1 MCGPGAASDLSQNF
15 RNNFQGVQSD
25 PMKSTY
31 ARILLAMALAASVA
45 ALAQTGS
52 AATPGS
58 SAAPAPAATG
68 TGNKIGTI
76 NLEQAIFA
84 TNEGRRDFEALSKKL
99 EPKQAE
105 LKGQND
111 ELDSLKK
118 QLNTQ
123 GDKLNDDARA
133 NLVRQIE
140 TKQKAL
146 DRSLQDAQEDA
157 RNQQSEIGQ
166 RIIQKLAPVLVKY
179 ANENGFGVIVD
190 TSQPW
195 PQSPIV
201 WWGEGLD
208 VTKAVVDAY
217 NAQSGVPAPA
227 TSGAAP
233 AVKPAPK
240 APAAGT
246 GVKPAPATQPK
257 Q

>member
-1 MCGPGAASDLSQNF
+1 
-15 RNNFQGVQSD
+15 
-25 PMKSTY
+25 MKS
-31 ARILLAMALAASVA
+31 ILSRVVLAAGLALSVA

-52 AATPGS
+52 AATP
-58 SAAPAPAATG
+58 ANPAPAATG

-105 LKGQND
+105 LKSQND
-111 ELDSLKK
+111 EIEALKK

-123 GDKLNDDARA
+123 SDKLNDDARA

-146 DRSLQDAQEDA
+146 DRALQDAQEDA

-201 WWGEGLD
+201 WWGDGLD
-208 VTKAVVDAY
+208 VTKPVVDAY

-227 TSGAAP
+227 GGTAAAP
-233 AVKPAPK
+233 MKPVAKTPGAGVATKPAAPK
-240 APAAGT
+240 TDA
-246 GVKPAPATQPK
+246 PK

>member
-1 MCGPGAASDLSQNF
+1 
-15 RNNFQGVQSD
+15 
-25 PMKSTY
+25 MKSTLS
-31 ARILLAMALAASVA
+31 RVVLAAGLALSVA

-52 AATPGS
+52 AATP
-58 SAAPAPAATG
+58 ATPAPAATG
-68 TGNKIGTI
+68 AGNKIGTI

-105 LKGQND
+105 LKSQND
-111 ELDSLKK
+111 EIEALKK

-123 GDKLNDDARA
+123 GEKLNEDARA

-140 TKQKAL
+140 TKQKTL
-146 DRSLQDAQEDA
+146 DRALQDAQEDA

-179 ANENGFGVIVD
+179 ANENGYSVIVD

-201 WWGEGLD
+201 WWGDGFD
-208 VTKAVVDAY
+208 VTKPVVDAY

-227 TSGAAP
+227 GGTAAP
-233 AVKPAPK
+233 VKPAAK
-240 APAAGT
+240 APAAGA
-246 GVKPAPATQPK
+246 GAVKPAAPKTDAPK